1 MVKIETVVTAK
12 GVDSFQRV
20 GPLLLGAKA
29 MGKEDLKIALVNAK
43 GDLEELDLLDVADA
57 AFRRLLK
64 VAVIDNDVREDF
76 YQEICVYLLAN
87 RLKLKGEYTAWA
99 EIRAYR
105 NAVIAMKM
113 KTFNR
118 SSKINKTTTREDDGF
133 FFEKKGRIVNDEYD
147 EVETKDLLETAM
159 TRAGLPDAE
168 KCALRIYVQD
178 SKFYCRLF
186 KQGGT
191 DYNNLF
197 RAKEN
202 VGVVLS
208 DWLKIPFE
216 PQKRWYRPG
225 RFLQNLN

>member
-1 MVKIETVVTAK
+1 
-12 GVDSFQRV
+12 
-20 GPLLLGAKA
+20 
-29 MGKEDLKIALVNAK
+29 MGKEDLKIALTNAK
-43 GDLEELDLLDVADA
+43 GGLEEFDLLDVADA

-64 VAVIDNDVREDF
+64 VAVIDNDVKEDF

-87 RLKLKGEYTAWA
+87 RLKLRGEYCVWA

-113 KTFNR
+113 KTFDR
-118 SSKINKTTTREDDGF
+118 SSKYKKTTTREDNGF
-133 FFEKKGRIVNDEYD
+133 FFENKGRIVNDGYD

-159 TRAGLPDAE
+159 ARAGLPDAE
-168 KCALRIYVQD
+168 KDALRTYVQD

-191 DYNNLF
+191 AYNNLF

-202 VGVVLS
+202 VGAVLS
-208 DWLKIPFE
+208 EWLRIPFE
-216 PQKRWYRPG
+216 PQKKWYRPG
-225 RFLQNLN
+225 RFLAKK